1 MERIEGLPSMATFIG
16 QALHLVRVRVRVRV
30 TLTLTLTL
38 TLSLTFIGQ
47 ALHPTVRT
55 CDTVGARLEQLRTQA
70 RPRLFP
76 PPPQTHP
83 PHLTHVLIL
92 TPSQY
97 LGLSREVSN
106 MV

>member
-38 TLSLTFIGQ
+38 TLTFIGQ

-55 CDTVGARLEQLRTQA
+55 CDTVGARREQLRTQA
-70 RPRLFP
+70 PPLISP
-76 PPPQTHP
+76 PPAPQT
-83 PHLTHVLIL
+83 HLTHVLIL
-92 TPSQY
+92 IPS
-97 LGLSREVSN
+97 
-106 MV
+106 

>member
-1 MERIEGLPSMATFIG
+1 MERIEGLPSMA
-16 QALHLVRVRVRVRV
+16 
-30 TLTLTLTL
+30 
-38 TLSLTFIGQ
+38 TFIGQ

-70 RPRLFP
+70 RPRLLPPLP
-76 PPPQTHP
+76 PPTHP
-83 PHLTHVLIL
+83 PHHTHMLVL

-106 MV
+106 GLM

>member
-16 QALHLVRVRVRVRV
+16 QALHLVRFRVRVILTR
-30 TLTLTLTL
+30 TLTLTLA
-38 TLSLTFIGQ
+38 LTFIGQ

-70 RPRLFP
+70 RPRLLP
-76 PPPQTHP
+76 PLSPPKT
-83 PHLTHVLIL
+83 HLTHVLIL

-106 MV
+106 GLM